1 MHPHEGR
8 PKTPARALT
17 GTISRICTRSK
28 LIKMGN
34 MPLAGENLIGEMKI
48 AFGRL
53 DILMPHDVHKLVNI
67 DPALLLHVVNTIV
80 CGKIMPELMRRELK
94 RDDAGELRNHE
105 LYRITGQRITVP
117 IQKKPVAGVRTKG
130 DILLY
135 VLAGTGA
142 HGDSTLLIALPPDNH
157 PVIGE
162 GEPGAQQSADLS
174 LAEAAVIHKRD
185 NGAIAGG
192 PPFTFGLNGIENQ
205 ENSLRRVNTDFTPG
219 SFRNANLLSIA
230 GNT

>member
-1 MHPHEGR
+1 
-8 PKTPARALT
+8 
-17 GTISRICTRSK
+17 
-28 LIKMGN
+28 MGN

-94 RDDAGELRNHE
+94 GDDASELRNHE
-105 LYRITGQRITVP
+105 LYRITGQRIAVP
-117 IQKKPVAGVRTKG
+117 VQKKPVAGVRTKG

-142 HGDSTLLIALPPDNH
+142 HGDSTLLIALPSDNH

-162 GEPGAQQSADLS
+162 GEPGAQEGADLS
-174 LAEAAVIHKRD
+174 LTEAAVIHKRD